1 MQGCLGGV
9 QGYRLLMKKVVHHWL
24 PSSALGGIE
33 IAALTLIQGTPEV
46 RHIVATSEAS
56 GPAVALWREAGAEIV
71 HVSGW
76 HGTLGLSWYRHWKA
90 FVQQR
95 DVRHLIVWSPTR
107 LPQLL
112 SPLSRDS
119 QCIVHIGNF
128 GVFSFRARLQHRLM
142 SLAYRPVCRPTL
154 VACSH
159 VVATSIEAEPAFAGL
174 PRIVIPNPI
183 RAVFLK
189 LGDERPVLSAAPRI
203 WGMLAR
209 LDKLKDHHT
218 LIEAVRRL
226 PEGVEFQLEI
236 AGDGLLAEELRK
248 QVAEAGLER
257 RVRFLGA
264 LAQPQEAMRQ
274 WHAFVFATTAGEGFG
289 IAAAEAMASR
299 LPCVLS
305 DVPAMREI
313 AGSCAYYATPAS
325 PADLC
330 ARIMEV
336 IESPTIARHRAEQ
349 GKLRA
354 QNLFG
359 AETFSMRYLSAL
371 KLS

>member
-1 MQGCLGGV
+1 MGGV
-9 QGYRLLMKKVVHHWL
+9 QGYRLLMKKVIHHWL

-33 IAALTLIQGTPEV
+33 MAALTLIQGTPEV
-46 RHIVATSEAS
+46 RHVVATGEAN
-56 GPAVALWREAGAEIV
+56 GPAIALWREAGAEVV

-76 HGTLGLSWYRHWKA
+76 HGTLGLSWHRHWKV
-90 FVQQR
+90 FVRQCN
-95 DVRHLIVWSPTR
+95 VRHLIVWSPTR

-119 QCIVHIGNF
+119 QCIVHIGNI

-142 SLAYRPVCRPTL
+142 SLAYRPVCLPTL

-159 VVATSIEAEPAFAGL
+159 AVAASIEEEPAFAGL
-174 PRIVIPNPI
+174 PRIVIPNPV

-189 LGDERPVLSAAPRI
+189 LGDERPILTAAPRL

-209 LDKLKDHHT
+209 LDKLKDHQT

-226 PEGVEFQLEI
+226 PEGVEFHLEI

-248 QVAEAGLER
+248 QVVQAGLER

-264 LAQPQEAMRQ
+264 LTHPQEAMRQ
-274 WHAFVFATTAGEGFG
+274 WDAFVFATTAGEGFG

-305 DVPAMREI
+305 DVPAMREV
-313 AGSCAYYATPAS
+313 AGNCAFYAAPAS
-325 PADLC
+325 PAELC

-336 IESPTIARHRAEQ
+336 IESPTIARDRAEQ
-349 GKLRA
+349 GKLRVK
-354 QNLFG
+354 NLFG
-359 AETFSMRYLSAL
+359 PKTFAMRYLSVL
-371 KLS
+371 KLA